1 MQRPFNPVRR
11 AWATD
16 GAVKTVMVMPETKF
30 VKNESTSKLGD
41 LKVCEPV
48 VIHAKVVGDILDAT
62 EVKIGEVSKEAARQ
76 Y

>member
-1 MQRPFNPVRR
+1 M
-11 AWATD
+11 
-16 GAVKTVMVMPETKF
+16 KTVMVMPETKF

-41 LKVCEPV
+41 LKPRERV
-48 VIHAKVVGDILDAT
+48 VIHAKVVGDMLHAT